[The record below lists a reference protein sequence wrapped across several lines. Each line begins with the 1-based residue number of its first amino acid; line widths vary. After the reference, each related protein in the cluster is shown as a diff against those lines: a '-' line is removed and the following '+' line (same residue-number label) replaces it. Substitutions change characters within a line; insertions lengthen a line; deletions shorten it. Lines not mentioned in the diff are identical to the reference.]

1 MKNPV
6 LFYLLSMLPGLL
18 IAQSKMIYCNDFQN
32 TVVIS
37 PEPIVQAV
45 TGSDHFVF
53 TYDKTKPDIL
63 GLLQGSPG
71 HQSNLILRTSGGNI
85 YIYTLKYS
93 DSLSDYSFQ
102 IKREDRIRLSDSIVT
117 DSKPFSKKIIEVRD
131 RKETYYQKLSAY
143 FASKTKKRLAVKR
156 KAEMNVEVL
165 AMHHHRDEVY
175 ITYRIKNR
183 SNIAFEI
190 GDLALFKVQGKKA
203 RRSSFQKIRLESIY
217 KYSVPEVILIGESR
231 KFTMVYPKF
240 SLGEH
245 QRLKLELNET
255 RGSRFIELIFKL

>member
-6 LFYLLSMLPGLL
+6 LLYLLSMLPGLL

-53 TYDKTKPDIL
+53 SYDKTKPDML

-117 DSKPFSKKIIEVRD
+117 DSKPLPKKIIEVRD

-143 FASKTKKRLAVKR
+143 FASKTKKRLAIKR
-156 KAEMNVEVL
+156 EAGMRIEVL
-165 AMHHHRDEVY
+165 GMQYHRDEVF

-183 SNIAFEI
+183 SRISFEI

-203 RRSSFQKIRLESIY
+203 RRSSFQKIRLEPVY
-217 KYSVPEVILIGESR
+217 KEEVPKAVAVGEER
-231 KFTMVYPKF
+231 KFSVVYSKF

-245 QRLKLELNET
+245 QGLHVELNEA
-255 RGSRFIELIFKL
+255 RGSRFFKLFF

>member
-6 LFYLLSMLPGLL
+6 LLYLLSMLPGLL
-18 IAQSKMIYCNDFQN
+18 IAQSGTIYCNDFQN

-131 RKETYYQKLSAY
+131 RRETYYQKLSAY
-143 FASKTKKRLAVKR
+143 FASKVKKRLAVKR
-156 KAEMNVEVL
+156 KAGLQVDIL
-165 AMHHHRDEVY
+165 GMHHHRDEVF

-183 SNIAFEI
+183 SRISFEI

-203 RRSSFQKIRLESIY
+203 RRSSFQKIRLEPVY
-217 KYSVPEVILIGESR
+217 KEEVPKAVAVGEER
-231 KFTMVYPKF
+231 KFSVVYSKF

-245 QRLKLELNET
+245 QGLHLELNEA
-255 RGSRFIELIFKL
+255 RGSRFVRITW

>member
-1 MKNPV
+1 MKIP
-6 LFYLLSMLPGLL
+6 LLLYLLSLLPGLL

-71 HQSNLILRTSGGNI
+71 HQSNLILRTSGGEI
-85 YIYTLKYS
+85 YTYTLKYR
-93 DSLSDYSFQ
+93 DSLRDYSFQ
-102 IKREDRIRLSDSIVT
+102 INRKDRIRLNDSVVT
-117 DSKPFSKKIIEVRD
+117 DSKPLLKKGIEVKD

-143 FASKTKKRLAVKR
+143 FASKVKKRLAVKR
-156 KAEMNVEVL
+156 KAGMRIEVL
-165 AMHHHRDEVY
+165 AVHHHRDEVF

-183 SNIAFEI
+183 SNISLEI
-190 GDLALFKVQGKKA
+190 GDLALFKIQGKKS
-203 RRSSFQKIRLESIY
+203 RRSSFQKIRLEPIF
-217 KYSVPEVILIGESR
+217 KDSVPEVVLVGESR
-231 KFTMVYPKF
+231 QFTIVYPKF
-240 SLGEH
+240 NLGEH
-245 QRLKLELNET
+245 QILRLELNEA
-255 RGSRFIELIFKL
+255 RGSRFIELFFEL

>member
-6 LFYLLSMLPGLL
+6 LLYLLSMLPGLL

-71 HQSNLILRTSGGNI
+71 HQSNLVLRTLDGEI
-85 YIYTLKYS
+85 YTYTLKYR

-102 IKREDRIRLSDSIVT
+102 IKRADKIRLKNSIAIE
-117 DSKPFSKKIIEVRD
+117 SKQLPKKSAEIKN

-143 FASKTKKRLAVKR
+143 FSSKAKKRLAVKR
-156 KAEMNVEVL
+156 KAGLRVEVL
-165 AMHHHRDEVY
+165 GMHHHRDEVF
-175 ITYRIKNR
+175 ITNRIKNR
-183 SNIAFEI
+183 SSISFEI
-190 GDLALFKVQGKKA
+190 GDLALFKVQGKNA
-203 RRSSFQKIRLESIY
+203 RRSSFQKIRLEPVY
-217 KYSVPEVILIGESR
+217 RKEVPESVAVGEVQEFSV
-231 KFTMVYPKF
+231 VYSKF

-245 QRLKLELNET
+245 QELHCELNEK
-255 RGSRFIELIFKL
+255 RGSRFLNLIF

>member
-6 LFYLLSMLPGLL
+6 LLYLLSMLPGLL

-45 TGSDHFVF
+45 TGSDYFVF

-117 DSKPFSKKIIEVRD
+117 DSKPLPKKIIEVRD

-143 FASKTKKRLAVKR
+143 FASKAKKRLAIKR
-156 KAEMNVEVL
+156 KAGIRIEVL
-165 AMHHHRDEVY
+165 GMQHYRDEVY

-183 SNIAFEI
+183 SKISFEI
-190 GDLALFKVQGKKA
+190 DDLALFKVQGKRA
-203 RRSSFQKIRLESIY
+203 RRSSFQKIRLEPIY
-217 KYSVPEVILIGESR
+217 KDRLPKVVLKGEYR
-231 KFTMVYPKF
+231 QFTIVYPKF
-240 SLGEH
+240 SLGGH
-245 QRLKLELNET
+245 QRLRVELKED
-255 RGSRFIELIFKL
+255 RGSRFTEIIF

>member
-6 LFYLLSMLPGLL
+6 LIYLLSMLPGLL
-18 IAQSKMIYCNDFQN
+18 TAQSGTIYCNEFQN

-45 TGSDHFVF
+45 TGSEYFVF

-63 GLLQGSPG
+63 GLLQGTSG
-71 HQSNLILRTSGGNI
+71 QQSNLVLRTLDGEI
-85 YIYTLKYS
+85 YTYTLKYR
-93 DSLSDYSFQ
+93 DSLSDYSFR
-102 IKREDRIRLSDSIVT
+102 IKRVDKIRLKDSIAIE
-117 DSKPFSKKIIEVRD
+117 SKPLPEKSAEIKD

-143 FASKTKKRLAVKR
+143 FASMAKKRLAVKR
-156 KAEMNVEVL
+156 KAGIRMEVL
-165 AMHHHRDEVY
+165 GMQYHRDVVY

-183 SNIAFEI
+183 SNISLEI
-190 GDLALFKVQGKKA
+190 GDLALFKVLGKKA
-203 RRSSFQKIRLESIY
+203 RRSSFQKIRLEPVY
-217 KYSVPEVILIGESR
+217 KQEVPKVVAVGEER
-231 KFTMVYPKF
+231 KFSVVYSKF

-245 QRLKLELNET
+245 QRLRLELNET

>member
-6 LFYLLSMLPGLL
+6 LLYLLSMLPGLL

-63 GLLQGSPG
+63 GLLQGNPG

-156 KAEMNVEVL
+156 KAGMRIEVL
-165 AMHHHRDEVY
+165 AVHHHRDEVF

-183 SNIAFEI
+183 SRISFEI
-190 GDLALFKVQGKKA
+190 GDLALFRVQGKKA
-203 RRSSFQKIRLESIY
+203 RRSSFQKIRLEPVY
-217 KYSVPEVILIGESR
+217 KEEVPKAVAVGEER
-231 KFTMVYPKF
+231 KFSVVYSKF

-245 QRLKLELNET
+245 QGLHVELNEA
-255 RGSRFIELIFKL
+255 RGSRFFKLFF

>member
-6 LFYLLSMLPGLL
+6 LLYLLSMLPGLL

-53 TYDKTKPDIL
+53 TYDKTKPDVL

-71 HQSNLILRTSGGNI
+71 HQSNLVLRTLDGE
-85 YIYTLKYS
+85 IYTYTLQYS

-102 IKREDRIRLSDSIVT
+102 IKRADRIRLSDSIVT
-117 DSKPFSKKIIEVRD
+117 DSKPLPKKIIEVRD

-156 KAEMNVEVL
+156 QAGMRIEVL
-165 AMHHHRDEVY
+165 GMQYHRDEVF

-183 SNIAFEI
+183 SRISFEI
-190 GDLALFKVQGKKA
+190 GDLALFRVQGKKA
-203 RRSSFQKIRLESIY
+203 RRSSFQKIRLEPAY
-217 KYSVPEVILIGESR
+217 KEEVPKAVAVGEER
-231 KFTMVYPKF
+231 KFTVVYAKF

-245 QRLKLELNET
+245 QRIHLELTE
-255 RGSRFIELIFKL
+255 GHGARFLELVF

>member
-6 LFYLLSMLPGLL
+6 LIYLLSMLPGLL
-18 IAQSKMIYCNDFQN
+18 TAQSGIIYCNEFQN

-45 TGSDHFVF
+45 TGSEYFAF

-71 HQSNLILRTSGGNI
+71 HQSNLILRTLDGEI
-85 YIYTLKYS
+85 YAYTLQYR

-102 IKREDRIRLSDSIVT
+102 IKRADKIRLNDSIAIE
-117 DSKPFSKKIIEVRD
+117 SKPLPEKSAEIKD

-143 FASKTKKRLAVKR
+143 FSSKAKKRLAVKR
-156 KAEMNVEVL
+156 KAGIHIEVL
-165 AMHHHRDEVY
+165 GMQHHRDVVY

-183 SNIAFEI
+183 SNISLQI

-203 RRSSFQKIRLESIY
+203 RRSSFQKIRLEPVY
-217 KYSVPEVILIGESR
+217 NETVPEVVAVGEER
-231 KFTMVYPKF
+231 KFSVVYSKF
-240 SLGEH
+240 SLGEYQGLH
-245 QRLKLELNET
+245 LELNEDL
-255 RGSRFIELIFKL
+255 GSRFFAMSF